1 MVYYSS
7 KPLEYTTKNQQ
18 AYHAVAGTD
27 HETSKKYK
35 LQHTNAFV
43 SYNSKNECLFGCKLF
58 VGRLAQW
65 RRTNFVLPHWVSPSS
80 IATRPSGHKKGDFR
94 PCNMVRHDICQHN
107 YAVETGLVVGLCGQ
121 PHYCYQPYYPTA
133 RFLSPSSS
141 ITFLWSWPATDH
153 EPHCRHVP
161 INKIWMRTEST
172 PWSGWRIRMGGIYSD
187 CSTRKI
193 NKFKGKAPYT
203 NSIQVW
209 SATRRQGPDFQNFLR
224 RS

>member
-1 MVYYSS
+1 MCCVFY
-7 KPLEYTTKNQQ
+7 
-18 AYHAVAGTD
+18 
-27 HETSKKYK
+27 
-35 LQHTNAFV
+35 LQFFNYV
-43 SYNSKNECLFGCKLF
+43 LWCMCCVRLSYWIKITYLLTY
-58 VGRLAQW
+58 L
-65 RRTNFVLPHWVSPSS
+65 
-80 IATRPSGHKKGDFR
+80 TRPSGHKKGDFR

-153 EPHCRHVP
+153 ESHCRHVP

-209 SATRRQGPDFQNFLR
+209 SATRRQGPDFQNFIIIIIIIYSLKIGAGQQGR
-224 RS
+224 ICGTYSCPQYKIKCRNIKYKKITENTITT